1 MKTYPRSLRRRP
13 ISAFTLV
20 ELLAVIA
27 IIGILAAILIPTIGK
42 VRANA
47 RTTQCVGNL
56 RQIGLAGLLYAGN
69 NKGMLPIRG
78 SANLP
83 GSEYGKNW
91 NAKISPYLAMD
102 KVTARS
108 RFNCPSAPPPATDDE
123 TSYNVSFFLDPAPL
137 LGRVN
142 NLTSHV
148 VMVTDAPVGNY
159 DGIWP
164 WNYSGYNHQQRLQMF
179 RHNGNTRQ
187 NAVFTDASVRT
198 MSGSE
203 GGAFRG
209 TGASPN
215 AWVISDMGYITNG
228 YDTNPRDRQD
238 FVP

>member
-1 MKTYPRSLRRRP
+1 MKTYPCLLRPRATG
-13 ISAFTLV
+13 AFSLV
-20 ELLAVIA
+20 ELLTVIA
-27 IIGILAAILIPTIGK
+27 IIGILAAILISTVGR
-42 VRANA
+42 VRENA
-47 RTTQCVGNL
+47 RTAQCTGNL
-56 RQIGLAGLLYAGN
+56 RQIGLASLLYAGN

-91 NAKISPYLAMD
+91 NDKISSYLAMD
-102 KVTARS
+102 KATARS
-108 RFNCPSAPPPATDDE
+108 RFNCPSAPLPSNDDE
-123 TSYNVSFFLDPAPL
+123 TTYNVSFFLDPAPL

-148 VMVTDAPVGNY
+148 VLVTDAPVGNY

-164 WNYSGYNHQQRLQMF
+164 WNSSSHNHQQRLQMF

-209 TGASPN
+209 TGAVPN